1 MEEIPSAFPK
11 QDFPARSAPAR
22 RSGFFVGASSTQ
34 TATRSGGFSMN
45 KYTTA
50 QVVEATGVSL
60 SALHRYI
67 SQGHIKFLACDY
79 KSSGSGERHEY
90 SERRVLQTGIIVEC
104 KDLGITPSRASK
116 AALEFTDRG
125 NPGRAIGELYPL
137 GTTYL
142 VGLPRKENRVV
153 NVPPD
158 LSVADVLSN
167 DTAAFIIN
175 LNNVVAKVTE
185 RLK

>member
-1 MEEIPSAFPK
+1 MK
-11 QDFPARSAPAR
+11 
-22 RSGFFVGASSTQ
+22 
-34 TATRSGGFSMN
+34 

-50 QVVEATGVSL
+50 QVVEATGASL

-67 SQGHIKFLACDY
+67 NQGHIKFLECDY
-79 KSSGSGERHEY
+79 KSAGSGERHEY
-90 SERRVLQTGIIVEC
+90 SKRRVLQTAIIVEC
-104 KDLGITPSRASK
+104 NELGITPSRASK
-116 AALEFTDRG
+116 AAIEFTDRG
-125 NPGRAIGELYPL
+125 NAGRAIGELYPL

-158 LSVADVLSN
+158 LSVADVLLN

-175 LNNVVAKVTE
+175 LNKVVAKVTE
-185 RLK
+185 KLK